1 MNWERYQKAFDNIP
15 FDANFQQRAQ
25 AALLAEARRTE
36 RNTMHM
42 KKFGR
47 TSLIAAAVA
56 ALLTLS
62 VSAAYLLL
70 GPSEAAKEL
79 DDPTLAEAFAGG
91 DAVLLNETAVVGDY
105 DVTLLGMVS
114 GKDLSAYGSD
124 FDQDHTY
131 VMTAL
136 ARTDGTPLEQT
147 TYDAFATTI
156 TPLVA
161 GYPVQAVNCWT
172 LDATARCGVVDG
184 VAYYLLDTQSIEMFA
199 DRTVYLAVYQD
210 GLAPSTDQFD
220 MATDGSLSYA
230 ASHEGALFVLPLAPE
245 KADPAAAEAFVEGT
259 GMVHPDTEAEEQADS
274 TTDETVRDGTF
285 LLSPAAGNQG

>member
-1 MNWERYQKAFDNIP
+1 MNRERYRKAFDDIP

-36 RNTMHM
+36 RNVTHM

-47 TSLIAAAVA
+47 TGLIAAAVVA
-56 ALLTLS
+56 ALTLS

-70 GPSEAAKEL
+70 NPSEAAREL
-79 DDPTLAEAFAGG
+79 DNPALAEAFSGE

-105 DVTLLGMVS
+105 NVTLLGMVS
-114 GKDLSAYGSD
+114 GKNLSEYGSD
-124 FDQDHTY
+124 FDQAHTY

-136 ARTDGTPLEQT
+136 ARTDGTPLEQE
-147 TYDAFATTI
+147 TYDAFSTTI

-172 LDATARCGVVDG
+172 LDALARCGVVDG
-184 VAYYLLDTQSIEMFA
+184 VAYYLLDTRSIEMFA
-199 DRTVYLAVYQD
+199 DHTVYLAVYQD

-220 MATDGSLSYA
+220 VAADGSLSYA
-230 ASHEGALFVLPLAPE
+230 AGHGGALFTLPLDPG
-245 KADPAAAEAFVEGT
+245 KADPAAAEAFVEEYSWLFP
-259 GMVHPDTEAEEQADS
+259 HAEAGEQ
-274 TTDETVRDGTF
+274 TNTDETVSDETI
-285 LLSPAAGNQG
+285 LLSPSTSGQG